1 MSVCCS
7 SQIVR
12 GAAESLSE
20 SIGLLT
26 FENQAG
32 REFNFSFVD
41 QMDRAGFSCF
51 GTSKLGLLKVS
62 IVILC
67 YNK

>member
-41 QMDRAGFSCF
+41 QMDRAGF
-51 GTSKLGLLKVS
+51 LVS
-62 IVILC
+62 VLRS
-67 YNK
+67 